1 MIQKIKL
8 KSITFFG
15 LLILCG
21 GLAQADEKDRTAEY
35 LHNAGI
41 AYCLSKSK
49 NYEYEANIAQ
59 GGYFQIGNHSIEAA
73 KLLERYVD
81 QQLGNELNGY
91 KGATISAYLM
101 RCLEISYS
109 AEYQDQVKQ
118 ALEFDLRNEF

>member
-49 NYEYEANIAQ
+49 SYEYEANIAQ

-81 QQLGNELNGY
+81 QELEVELHGY
-91 KGATISAYLM
+91 QDSNIKAYLM

-109 AEYQDQVKQ
+109 KDYQEQIKR
-118 ALEFDLRNEF
+118 ALDL

>member
-1 MIQKIKL
+1 MIQMIKL
-8 KSITFFG
+8 KRIAFIG
-15 LLILCG
+15 LLILYG
-21 GLAQADEKDRTAEY
+21 GLAQAEENDRTAEY
-35 LHNAGI
+35 LHNSGI
-41 AYCLSKSK
+41 AYCLSNSK

-81 QQLGNELNGY
+81 EQLENELNGY

-109 AEYQDQVKQ
+109 TEYQLQVKQ
-118 ALEFDLRNEF
+118 AIEFDLRNEL